1 MDRKLIYKYYIYN
14 KIKAN
19 IYLEFTSL
27 YCYIIKINKLV
38 CFLSKL
44 KQIESINYWTK
55 FKNLVSQNKNLKGD
69 N

>member
-14 KIKAN
+14 LIKEK

-27 YCYIIKINKLV
+27 YCYSIKINNSM

-55 FKNLVSQNKNLKGD
+55 FKNLVSQNKNLEGD
-69 N
+69 K